1 MIVLPILIISFI
13 QGFTE
18 FLPISSQGHNIFVA
32 KYLDYSVIELRT
44 MNIMA
49 HTGSLLAIIIYNYK
63 IILRLLASTKNF
75 FRSDLDNYASLL
87 KNLILST
94 IPLFFFGY
102 MITQY
107 LNDAFFES
115 LKLIGYSSIFFGFL
129 LYIVDTNC
137 LTIKSIN
144 RLEYKGALIIGI
156 FQSLAIIPG
165 TSRSGMVITGL
176 RLLGYN
182 RFDAASYSNILS
194 IPAILGA
201 IFYMLVNLNSYSF
214 SGAEFEI
221 WNIDSILLF
230 LFSFIFSFIFIH
242 FLLTWVKKRSFS
254 IFMAYR
260 ILFGLVILAYSY
272 NYLNF

>member
-44 MNIMA
+44 MNIIA
-49 HTGSLLAIIIYNYK
+49 HTGSLLAIIIYNYQ

-165 TSRSGMVITGL
+165 TSRAGMVITGL
-176 RLLGYN
+176 RLQGYN

-214 SGAEFEI
+214 SGTEFEI

-260 ILFGLVILAYSY
+260 IFFGLVILAYSY

>member
-18 FLPISSQGHNIFVA
+18 FLPISSQGHNIFIA

-44 MNIMA
+44 MNIIA
-49 HTGSLLAIIIYNYK
+49 HTGSLLAIIMYNFK
-63 IILRLLASTKNF
+63 IILKLLASTKNF
-75 FRSDLDNYASLL
+75 FRADLDNYASLL
-87 KNLILST
+87 KNLIVST
-94 IPLFFFGY
+94 IPLIFFGY
-102 MITQY
+102 IITQN
-107 LNDAFFES
+107 LNNAFFES
-115 LKLIGYSSIFFGFL
+115 LKLIGYSSIFFGSLF
-129 LYIVDTNC
+129 YIIDTNC

-144 RLEYKGALIIGI
+144 RLEYKGALIVGI
-156 FQSLAIIPG
+156 FQSFAIIPG
-165 TSRSGMVITGL
+165 ASRAGLVITGL

-201 IFYMLVNLNSYSF
+201 IFYLLVNLNSHSF
-214 SGAEFEI
+214 SGIEFEI
-221 WNIDSILLF
+221 WNIESVLIFLL
-230 LFSFIFSFIFIH
+230 SFIFSFIFIH

-260 ILFGLVILAYSY
+260 LLFGFVILAYSY

>member
-1 MIVLPILIISFI
+1 MIVLPILIISFV

-44 MNIMA
+44 MNIIA
-49 HTGSLLAIIIYNYK
+49 HTGSLSAIIIYNYQT
-63 IILRLLASTKNF
+63 ILRLLISTKNF
-75 FRSDLDNYASLL
+75 FRPDLDSYAALL
-87 KNLILST
+87 KNLIFSS

-102 MITQY
+102 IVTQY
-107 LNDAFFES
+107 LNDSFFES
-115 LKLIGYSSIFFGFL
+115 LKLIGYSSIVFGSLF
-129 LYIVDTNC
+129 YIIDANC
-137 LTIKSIN
+137 LTIKSIS
-144 RLEYKGALIIGI
+144 RLEYRGAIIIGF
-156 FQSLAIIPG
+156 FQSFAIIPG
-165 TSRSGMVITGL
+165 ASRAGMVITGL

-201 IFYMLVNLNSYSF
+201 IFYMLMNLSSYSYNDT
-214 SGAEFEI
+214 GFEI
-221 WNIDSILLF
+221 WNIDSILIF

-254 IFMAYR
+254 IFIAYR
-260 ILFGLVILAYSY
+260 ILFGLAILAYSY
-272 NYLNF
+272 NFLNL